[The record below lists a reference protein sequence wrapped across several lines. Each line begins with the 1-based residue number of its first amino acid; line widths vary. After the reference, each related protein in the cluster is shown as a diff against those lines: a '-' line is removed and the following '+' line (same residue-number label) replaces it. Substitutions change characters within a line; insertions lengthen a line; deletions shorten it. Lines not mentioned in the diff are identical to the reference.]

1 MTVNKNILPRSAS
14 EVSSPE
20 EMVEVLLASNYSD
33 PQAEA
38 IRRRKMAVN
47 ANNQEDVNFWDKV
60 GDLLMGDS
68 DLSQAKTCH

>member
-47 ANNQEDVNFWDKV
+47 ANNQEDVNFWDRV
-60 GDLLMGDS
+60 GDILVGNS
-68 DLSQAKTCH
+68 ALSQAKTCH